1 MDHTDVV
8 ARIKSALEAKGVSLT
23 GPDGAFEITGRVA
36 WELRGEGA
44 GLLDKPGGNQSHG
57 FATDIICYPDGQL
70 WDILGDGGGAN
81 NPQWNESDKVDPSR
95 YRPAK
100 QMDPIPVPPPNPDPT
115 LLSEAVKAIAAK
127 VEALTSLVGSL
138 DQKLDALAKQ
148 SDANT
153 EKIQQQVNQVV
164 KDMEKSVSAAVPLLG
179 GFLRK
184 P

>member
-8 ARIKSALEAKGVSLT
+8 ARIKSALEAKGISLT
-23 GPDGAFEITGRVA
+23 GPDGAFEITSRVA

-81 NPQWNESDKVDPSR
+81 IPGWRESDKVDPSR

-100 QMDPIPVPPPNPDPT
+100 QMDDIPDPPDPDPK
-115 LLSEAVKAIAAK
+115 LSEALKAVAAK
-127 VEALTSLVGSL
+127 VEALTSLVSSL
-138 DQKLDALAKQ
+138 DQKFDALAKQ

-153 EKIQQQVNQVV
+153 EKIQQQINQVV
-164 KDMEKSVSAAVPLLG
+164 KDAEKSASAALPLLS